1 MGSKKQPYDAEFREG
16 AVRIVIETGKPVP
29 DVAEE
34 LGVNPGTL
42 HSWVSRWRRNG
53 TASSDRPAQTAA
65 GGRVREAERVEL
77 ERLRREMSE
86 KNKRI
91 RELEMERESV
101 VVNRT
106 VFGGWGW
113 RGMPRTILLA
123 GRRAW

>member
-29 DVAEE
+29 EVAEE
-34 LGVNPGTL
+34 LGISPGTL

-77 ERLRREMSE
+77 ERPRHEMSE

-91 RELEMERESV
+91 RKLEMERDVLERCMV
-101 VVNRT
+101 L
-106 VFGGWGW
+106 W
-113 RGMPRTILLA
+113 A
-123 GRRAW
+123 K